1 MDLAVGTDL
10 AGTDLAEAAVLGP
23 AADLG
28 PADSAYLGS
37 ADLARDLPVANAS
50 SACGHRRQ
58 CCIDV
63 RAPLGGGGGE
73 DAPQG

>member
-10 AGTDLAEAAVLGP
+10 AGTDLAEAA
-23 AADLG
+23 
-28 PADSAYLGS
+28 
-37 ADLARDLPVANAS
+37 ARDLVPADDFVPGADMALDLPVGNAP

-58 CCIDV
+58 RCTDV

>member
-1 MDLAVGTDL
+1 MDL
-10 AGTDLAEAAVLGP
+10 AGTDLAEAADLVPIPPADLAE
-23 AADLG
+23 AADL
-28 PADSAYLGS
+28 D
-37 ADLARDLPVANAS
+37 AS

-58 CCIDV
+58 RCTDV

>member
-10 AGTDLAEAAVLGP
+10 AGTDLAEAADLGP
-23 AADLG
+23 AAEDLG
-28 PADSAYLGS
+28 P
-37 ADLARDLPVANAS
+37 DLPVANAS

-58 CCIDV
+58 RCTDV
-63 RAPLGGGGGE
+63 RAPLGRGGGE

>member
-1 MDLAVGTDL
+1 MGRHTTGGASMDLASTDL
-10 AGTDLAEAAVLGP
+10 A
-23 AADLG
+23 ADL
-28 PADSAYLGS
+28 DT
-37 ADLARDLPVANAS
+37 S

-58 CCIDV
+58 RCTDV